1 RHREMRLALI
11 AVLLTLLPVCSYAQT
26 PVLGSIPTGAVS
38 PQPLPLTLA
47 DAIDRGL
54 RYNLAILSGTQDER
68 SASAARL
75 RALYELYPKVN
86 ADLSSTQQQINL
98 AAFGFG
104 GFPGIRDIV

>member
-1 RHREMRLALI
+1 MRLALI
-11 AVLLTLLPVCSYAQT
+11 AALLTVLPLHSYAQT
-26 PVLGSIPTGAVS
+26 PVLGSIPTGEVS
-38 PQPLPLTLA
+38 SQPLSLSLT

-54 RYNLAILSGTQDER
+54 RYNLAILTGSQDER
-68 SASAARL
+68 LASATRL

-104 GFPGIRDIV
+104 GFPGIK